1 MYPVN
6 GVGLGEREYRRF
18 FVEEKSNNHLLY
30 FKLLHPYLSTCCNY
44 YIHSLHAQCI
54 TCSNKLI
61 FFSDYYIV
69 FILLGPSTVSD
80 VTLNRI
86 NGTHAI
92 VTWSQLSLTESRGI
106 LQNYTI
112 EYSIAADRGKRQVR
126 TTTVPS
132 NQSNVTLY
140 DLTPSRSYEVSV
152 FASTNAGP
160 GTASQPEI
168 LDSKHNELVGLLIM
182 FRYRANNFE
191 ISSTSQT
198 KYDLQCKHR

>member
-1 MYPVN
+1 MRPVN
-6 GVGLGEREYRRF
+6 GIGLGEKECILF

-30 FKLLHPYLSTCCNY
+30 FKLLHPCLSTCCNY
-44 YIHSLHAQCI
+44 YIHSLHTQCI

-61 FFSDYYIV
+61 FVLIIILSSL
-69 FILLGPSTVSD
+69 LLGPSAVSN

-92 VTWSQLSLTESRGI
+92 VTWSQLSRTESRGF

-112 EYSIAADRGKRQVR
+112 EYSIVADRGKRQVR
-126 TTTVPS
+126 VTTVPS

-140 DLTPSRSYEVSV
+140 DLTPSKSYEVSV

-168 LDSKHNELVGLLIM
+168 LDSEHNELVGLLIM

-198 KYDLQCKHR
+198 KYNLQCKH